1 MNCNLLIVDDS
12 PILRKAIKK
21 VARVAG
27 VPADQI
33 FEAGNGQEALDA
45 LDASWIDLV
54 LLDLNMPV
62 MDGEE
67 FVKRLRSHP
76 DHKDI
81 AVVVVSTESNIE
93 RLQRMRHMGV
103 LDTLHK
109 PFEPEDLCR
118 LISRVTGEK
127 AA

>member
-1 MNCNLLIVDDS
+1 MNCNILVVDDS
-12 PILRKAIKK
+12 PILRKAIMK
-21 VARVAG
+21 VARIAG

-33 FEAGNGQEALDA
+33 FQAGNGQEALDV

-54 LLDLNMPV
+54 LLDLNMPI
-62 MDGEE
+62 MNGEE
-67 FVKRLRSHP
+67 FVEKLRANPSHENV
-76 DHKDI
+76 
-81 AVVVVSTESNIE
+81 AVVVVSTESNKA
-93 RLQRMRHMGV
+93 RLQRMRDMGV

-118 LISRVTGEK
+118 LISKVTGDK